1 MLLLYDNAKINESK
15 IIPHT
20 RLKWHACPWQCK
32 ARINTSSTIKHLP
45 CQLLFIHFTI
55 QLKTFD
61 KHIGWKNCTKNFQC
75 LSYNVVHHNMYQ
87 RHRGCDANKPCIT
100 WDRHPLSSKVCF
112 RRNRWLLTPCTWQ
125 VVRQTRRQDI
135 KRAGRE
141 EGEHELSDKG
151 MGIGF
156 PLHWQNSR
164 FIFYF
169 LYFSLVWSFF
179 FFLISK
185 NNIFIKVP
193 EVLKK
198 IT

>member
-179 FFLISK
+179 FFFDQQK
-185 NNIFIKVP
+185 
-193 EVLKK
+193 
-198 IT
+198 